1 MGAGTSV
8 WMAGLTVAM
17 ITLLSRGH
25 MPAAI
30 VVGGVGLAAS
40 FALFRGVAS
49 SASRA
54 RRIRERFEAGLPL
67 TLDETT
73 VLLEARELEGA
84 GLDDGFLRRIL
95 GQLRPSYGELAPARS
110 SPLDHG
116 EGCRWLTYWEGRTGW
131 ALVAIVREPGSAT
144 PIHAHPHRLLGR
156 AVAGKL
162 EELVFREVDP
172 GTIELV
178 GRQLIEQAN
187 LVEADGLAKLHVVRA
202 VGEDVAIDLQLRG
215 PELGEPGRVL
225 RPCERLDL
233 SSLSVGARIATTAEV
248 DRRPGQS
255 GDGSAAGRLATT
267 A

>member
-1 MGAGTSV
+1 
-8 WMAGLTVAM
+8 MAGLTVAM
-17 ITLLSRGH
+17 ITLLAQGH
-25 MPAAI
+25 TAVA
-30 VVGGVGLAAS
+30 VTVGGIGLAAS
-40 FALFRGVAS
+40 FVLFRVVAS
-49 SASRA
+49 SAARA

-73 VLLEARELEGA
+73 VLLEAREIEGA
-84 GLDDGFLRRIL
+84 ALDDGFLRKL
-95 GQLRPSYGELAPARS
+95 LAQLRPSYGELAPARS

-156 AVAGKL
+156 AVAGRL

-178 GRQLIEQAN
+178 GRHVIEKTN
-187 LVEADGLAKLHVVRA
+187 LVEADGLGKLHVVRA

-215 PELGEPGRVL
+215 PELGEPGKVL

-233 SSLSVGARIATTAEV
+233 ASLSVGARIAATPEV

-267 A
+267 SL